1 MNAQHAPRT
10 AASAAKP
17 RVLRRSTSPKAQPA
31 PVFIDRTRRDA
42 TRRSERRTA
51 TLGAISTTLAAR
63 VPYAEALDACWTA
76 AYSGAAPRA
85 FACERGET
93 RARLNVSSATATPC
107 SASTAS
113 SRRRSLDGGW
123 SGGTAQSI
131 EKSAARTAKFSSSS
145 RKTGPTSDLSEIRP
159 NKHMRNA
166 DGGMPLRRLWILE
179 GMTMC
184 TAVVVLRG
192 EQCAPWH
199 GHLVE
204 TVVAE
209 LWKIT
214 PSSLSLR
221 EVEGSGTV
229 DDINLVWAVSSAPQ
243 LYRQVVGAARA
254 VRARAFSGSK
264 WDAFWWIYIRG
275 EPVPTY
281 ARRVGLDV
289 SATLKRQASVAD
301 AVTRAIECAERAPI
315 RRKAKAARSCSVM

>member
-1 MNAQHAPRT
+1 MLAVHREQ
-10 AASAAKP
+10 
-17 RVLRRSTSPKAQPA
+17 ST
-31 PVFIDRTRRDA
+31 
-42 TRRSERRTA
+42 
-51 TLGAISTTLAAR
+51 G
-63 VPYAEALDACWTA
+63 
-76 AYSGAAPRA
+76 
-85 FACERGET
+85 
-93 RARLNVSSATATPC
+93 
-107 SASTAS
+107 
-113 SRRRSLDGGW
+113 SLDGGW

-131 EKSAARTAKFSSSS
+131 EKSAAQDGEIFLF
-145 RKTGPTSDLSEIRP
+145 LSEDWADQPLAEIRP
-159 NKHMRNA
+159 NKHMRNW
-166 DGGMPLRRLWILE
+166 GMPLHVEILE

-229 DDINLVWAVSSAPQ
+229 DYINLVWAVSSAPQ
-243 LYRQVVGAARA
+243 LYRQVSVPHGLCEHESAVSGA
-254 VRARAFSGSK
+254 K

-281 ARRVGLDV
+281 SHVGLDV